1 MQFARQKMQA
11 GSQKRPMMHETMG
24 GSTPSPEGGVSRKEV
39 LRLRKKKER
48 EEISSLFAQLEVLAP
63 HIDMKK
69 VKPGYRSGS
78 LSF

>member
-1 MQFARQKMQA
+1 MQA
-11 GSQKRPMMHETMG
+11 ASHKRPVEHDGMG
-24 GSTPSPEGGVSRKEV
+24 GSTPSPEGGTSRKEV

-48 EEISSLFAQLEVLAP
+48 GEISSLFAQLEVLAP
-63 HIDMKK
+63 HIDVKK